1 MPLRALELQPESYKK
16 FDLVTVVYSK
26 ELDYLEIQ
34 ARSIEL
40 YVPREYINN
49 IIVITNDPSSA
60 ESYTIDPSWYGI
72 NADKLKIINY
82 RDWGF
87 SNSNLDNHSLYA
99 GWENQQ
105 LCKLLVS
112 QNVESEWYYV
122 LDAKTWFVNPIQY
135 EKLFSKDGKSN
146 NKRIPVNKNFDTAVP
161 AINQQFGID
170 LKQAIGPG
178 GVPFCFH
185 TDSVKEMIT
194 HITTVANPTEKFH
207 DFFLSRVAVSNPN
220 PITEFMLYSGYLLKK
235 YGDYKS
241 LYIDDETIFQY
252 FAQNVSD
259 TDTAKFDELLIR
271 MHDFGCMTVSVHK
284 RALVKLK
291 LYQLRNWIGFLTE
304 KNLVLDN

>member
-1 MPLRALELQPESYKK
+1 M
-16 FDLVTVVYSK
+16 
-26 ELDYLEIQ
+26 
-34 ARSIEL
+34 
-40 YVPREYINN
+40 
-49 IIVITNDPSSA
+49 ITNDPASA

-72 NADKLKIINY
+72 NADKFKIINY

-87 SNSNLDNHSLYA
+87 NNSNLDNHLMYA
-99 GWENQQ
+99 GWENQH

-112 QNVESEWYYV
+112 HNVESEWYYV
-122 LDAKTWFVNPIQY
+122 LDAKTWFVNPIRY
-135 EKLFSKDGKSN
+135 ENLFSKDGKSN
-146 NKRIPVNKNFDTAVP
+146 NKKIPVNKNFDRTVL

-170 LKQAIGPG
+170 LKQVIGPG

-194 HITTVANPTEKFH
+194 HIATVSNPTEKFH
-207 DFFLSRVAVSNPN
+207 DFFLSRAAVDNPN

-241 LYIDDETIFQY
+241 LYIDDETTFQY
-252 FAQNVSD
+252 FAQNVAD
-259 TDTAKFDELLIR
+259 TDTTEFDELLIR
-271 MHDFGCMTVSVHK
+271 MHDFDCMTVSVHK